1 MIVANNRPFDLVL
14 FDLDG
19 TLTDSQLGI
28 TRSAQHALAHFG
40 VEIADPGELTAFV
53 GPPLHETFSRVFGLS
68 APDAFAAIEVYRER
82 YGEIGYLENEVYP
95 GIPELLRD
103 LADAGVT
110 LAVASS
116 KATLYVERILTHF
129 GLDGHFAV
137 MGGSNLDHSRTDKAE
152 VIAHVLEQLPAGIP
166 RERTVM
172 VGDREH
178 DIIGARS
185 HGIATI
191 SVRHGYAPDG
201 ELAAANPLAIAESV
215 TELAALLGVPAPAAR
230 T

>member
-1 MIVANNRPFDLVL
+1 MIVANMRPFDLVL

-40 VEIADPGELTAFV
+40 VTIADPAELTSFV
-53 GPPLHETFSRVFGLS
+53 GPPLHETFSRAFGLS
-68 APDAFAAIEVYRER
+68 EEDAFTAIEVYRDR
-82 YGEIGYLENEVYP
+82 YGRIGYLENEVYP
-95 GIPELLRD
+95 GIPELLCA
-103 LADAGVT
+103 LADAGIT

-116 KATLYVERILTHF
+116 KAELYVERILEHF
-129 GLDGHFAV
+129 GLHAHFTV
-137 MGGSNLDHSRTDKAE
+137 IGGSNLDHSRTDKGE
-152 VIAHVLEQLPAGIP
+152 VIAHVLAQLPPGFT

-178 DIIGARS
+178 DIFGARS

-215 TELAALLGVPAPAAR
+215 AELAALLGVPASAA
-230 T
+230 